1 MRSLLGLSV
10 DDLTATEMYEL
21 FKAIGNG
28 VETVDCIALENF
40 VVGNSDKVSRVTCV
54 FLMVVLFPFKLWIC
68 RRTTQ
73 EGSSTATRPLMA
85 RTTEWTEYGAQ
96 TSLRSGSTRLARSL
110 PGSKRRPNASIEAVA
125 AGKVAAK
132 AAFSP
137 FPGSAAATTTTG
149 VRITAGNAWQYAEVA
164 ATGGRAINSGSMK
177 PCKFHQDLLRQCNLQ
192 RVLSEA
198 ILIDPDIGFKGS
210 QCTIGLKVEGQ
221 RRLTLV
227 SRALSMLYKSF
238 VDENSENQEIMFKG
252 KFVHADVWC
261 RRRSVRCC

>member
-1 MRSLLGLSV
+1 MDLSGRFIDYDPSTDGSYYRV
-10 DDLTATEMYEL
+10 D
-21 FKAIGNG
+21 
-28 VETVDCIALENF
+28 
-40 VVGNSDKVSRVTCV
+40 RV
-54 FLMVVLFPFKLWIC
+54 W
-68 RRTTQ
+68 
-73 EGSSTATRPLMA
+73 STDVAAKWLNKTRPL
-85 RTTEWTEYGAQ
+85 
-96 TSLRSGSTRLARSL
+96 STRIETA
-110 PGSKRRPNASIEAVA
+110 PNASIEAVA

-149 VRITAGNAWQYAEVA
+149 VRITAGNAWQYVEVA

-210 QCTIGLKVEGQ
+210 QCTIGLKVEDQ